1 MTIRIKLLTIFG
13 SLFFSFILAAGFF
26 TILNNRVKMI
36 ETEERLLMELR
47 NAYTDEL
54 IALEKICNSPFLQAV
69 NEYRNTRENTD
80 LIYKKMET
88 LEILPSLSRSIAE
101 ALQAIVTLK
110 DLSLSNTGILQDQ
123 LARIDRTTETSGID
137 RNYFNLFTLYT
148 ENIKKEQIT
157 DPETIETL
165 SNLSRELSVTAINLS
180 FNLTTSIETL
190 DRNSSI
196 IMEETGRILKLG
208 YTVSIAVVVIFILV
222 GFLFLLLSITGMN
235 KRISRVHNG
244 IELMKEGFLNK
255 PVNLKSND
263 EIQFLND
270 TIDQFRGSLLGIIKR
285 LKKVSGNNMTIKI
298 ELEETVVLINGI
310 TDSFIDSVMNMNR
323 EIKALHTHLMDS
335 DRQFSIIN
343 SNIRELNEI
352 IGNQNSIVGK
362 ASEAVLTMTQSAD
375 VMKQEAGLQDRSSR
389 DLQESVRI
397 SEESLSSTRSVIS
410 EVYESIGV
418 IRGIAETIKKIAY
431 QTNLL
436 AMNAAIEAAHAGD
449 YGKGFSVV
457 ADEIRQ
463 LAEISSSNTNQITDA
478 LGTIIDKIEQ
488 SDEAGTRT
496 FEAFQKI
503 HNEISRSSL
512 SYSRIHRGIMDFAAG
527 STSMNDTVRQLND
540 VSSQVKFNSDR
551 IAGSAAQTSQSIEEV
566 KNISSGILNMVKALS
581 EEFKLIDRQAKR
593 MKQLAVRINSS
604 TNLLNSNIN
613 WFKTAAEKEIPVIED
628 FRDPDDSTSFEELT
642 ESLPAQGE

>member
-1 MTIRIKLLTIFG
+1 MTIRIKMLTIFG

-26 TILNNRVKMI
+26 TLFNNRVKTI
-36 ETEERLLMELR
+36 ETEQRLLMELR

-80 LIYKKMET
+80 LIFKKMES
-88 LEILPSLSRSIAE
+88 LETLPSLSQSIKE
-101 ALQAIVTLK
+101 ALEAIVTLK
-110 DLSLSNTGILQDQ
+110 DLSLSNTEILLNQ
-123 LARIDRTTETSGID
+123 LERIDRATETPGID

-157 DPETIETL
+157 DSEIIDTLTTL
-165 SNLSRELSVTAINLS
+165 SRDLSVTVINLS

-196 IMEETGRILKLG
+196 ILEETDRILKFG
-208 YTVSIAVVVIFILV
+208 YTLSIAVVVVFILV

-235 KRISRVHNG
+235 KRITRVHNG
-244 IELMKEGFLNK
+244 IELMKEGFLNR
-255 PVNLKSND
+255 PVSLKSND

-270 TIDQFRGSLLGIIKR
+270 TIDKFRGSLMGIIKR
-285 LKKVSGNNMTIKI
+285 LKKVSGNNVAIKN

-310 TDSFIDSVMNMNR
+310 TDTFINSVMDMNR
-323 EIKALHTHLMDS
+323 EIKTLHTHLMDS
-335 DRQFSIIN
+335 DKQFSIIN
-343 SNIRELNEI
+343 SNINELNDI
-352 IGNQNSIVGK
+352 IRNQNIIVGT
-362 ASEAVLTMTQSAD
+362 ASEAVITMTESAD
-375 VMKQEAGLQDRSSR
+375 ILKDEAGKQDISTR

-418 IRGIAETIKKIAY
+418 IRGIAETIKKIAS

-478 LGTIIDKIEQ
+478 LGTIIEKIEQ

-496 FEAFQKI
+496 FEAFQQI
-503 HNEISRSSL
+503 HNEISQSSR
-512 SYSRIHRGIMDFAAG
+512 SYSRIHKGIMDFAAG
-527 STSMNDTVRQLND
+527 STSMNMTVKQLND

-551 IAGSAAQTSQSIEEV
+551 IAGSTDQTSRSIEEI
-566 KNISSGILNMVKALS
+566 KNISSGILDKVKALS
-581 EEFKLIDRQAKR
+581 EEFKQIDRQAKR

-613 WFKTAAEKEIPVIED
+613 WFKTSEVKKLPVADYI
-628 FRDPDDSTSFEELT
+628 RDSEDSTSSEELT
-642 ESLPAQGE
+642 ESVPAQA

>member
-1 MTIRIKLLTIFG
+1 MTIRIKMLTIFG

-26 TILNNRVKMI
+26 TLFNNRVKTI
-36 ETEERLLMELR
+36 ETEQRLLMELR

-80 LIYKKMET
+80 LIFKKMES
-88 LEILPSLSRSIAE
+88 LETLPSLSQSIKE
-101 ALQAIVTLK
+101 ALEAIVTLK
-110 DLSLSNTGILQDQ
+110 DLSLSNTEILLNQ
-123 LARIDRTTETSGID
+123 LERIDRATETPGID

-157 DPETIETL
+157 DSEIIDTL
-165 SNLSRELSVTAINLS
+165 TTHSRDLSVTVINLS

-196 IMEETGRILKLG
+196 ILEETDRILKFG
-208 YTVSIAVVVIFILV
+208 YTLSIAVVVVFILV

-235 KRISRVHNG
+235 KRITRVHNG
-244 IELMKEGFLNK
+244 IELMKEGFLNR
-255 PVNLKSND
+255 PVSLKSND

-270 TIDQFRGSLLGIIKR
+270 TIDKFRGSLMGIIKR
-285 LKKVSGNNMTIKI
+285 LKKVSGNNVAIKN

-310 TDSFIDSVMNMNR
+310 TDTFINSVMDMNR
-323 EIKALHTHLMDS
+323 EIKTLHTHLMDS
-335 DRQFSIIN
+335 DKQFSIIN
-343 SNIRELNEI
+343 SNINELNDI
-352 IGNQNSIVGK
+352 IRNQNIIVGT
-362 ASEAVLTMTQSAD
+362 ASEAVITMTESAD
-375 VMKQEAGLQDRSSR
+375 ILKDEAGKQDRSTR

-418 IRGIAETIKKIAY
+418 IRGIAETIKKIAS

-478 LGTIIDKIEQ
+478 LGTIIEKIEQ

-496 FEAFQKI
+496 FEAFQQI
-503 HNEISRSSL
+503 HNEISQSSR
-512 SYSRIHRGIMDFAAG
+512 SYSRIHKGIMDFAAG
-527 STSMNDTVRQLND
+527 STSMNMTVKQLND

-551 IAGSAAQTSQSIEEV
+551 IAGSADQTSRSIEEI
-566 KNISSGILNMVKALS
+566 KNISSGILDKVKALS
-581 EEFKLIDRQAKR
+581 EEFKQIDRQAKR

-613 WFKTAAEKEIPVIED
+613 WFKTSEVKKLPVADYI
-628 FRDPDDSTSFEELT
+628 RDSEDSTSSEELT
-642 ESLPAQGE
+642 ESVPAQA